1 MYNGIVIEELLS
13 ERKLRKKDIQDALG
27 ISYNSYKTIVYGNPT
42 VKTLEPVAD
51 FFKVSMDVFFNRES
65 CGSNKV
71 GNVSGNSN
79 KIQQGKVNVMQ
90 SSLEKEIENLKLLL
104 TEKDKVISEKE
115 RLIQVLMKDK

>member
-1 MYNGIVIEELLS
+1 MYNGTIIDQLLS

-27 ISYNSYKTIVYGNPT
+27 ISFNSYKTIVYGNPT

-51 FFKVSMDVFFNRES
+51 FFNVSMDVFFNREFS
-65 CGSNKV
+65 CSNKI

-79 KIQQGKVNVMQ
+79 TIQQGEVNVMQ

-104 TEKDKVISEKE
+104 VEKDKVISEKE
-115 RLIQVLMKDK
+115 RLIGVLMKNK

>member
-1 MYNGIVIEELLS
+1 MYNGTIIDQLLS

-27 ISYNSYKTIVYGNPT
+27 ISFNSYKTIVYGNPT

-51 FFKVSMDVFFNRES
+51 FFNVSMDVFFNREFS
-65 CGSNKV
+65 CYNKI

-79 KIQQGKVNVMQ
+79 TIQQGEVNVMQ

-104 TEKDKVISEKE
+104 VEKDKVISEKE
-115 RLIQVLMKDK
+115 RLIGVLMKNK

>member
-1 MYNGIVIEELLS
+1 MYNGTVIEELLS

-65 CGSNKV
+65 CGSNKI